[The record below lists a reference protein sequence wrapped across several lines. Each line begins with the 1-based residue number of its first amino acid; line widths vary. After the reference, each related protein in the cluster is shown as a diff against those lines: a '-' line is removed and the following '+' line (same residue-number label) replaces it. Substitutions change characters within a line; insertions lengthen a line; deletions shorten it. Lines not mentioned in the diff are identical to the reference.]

1 MTTMIVAIVALAV
14 INFVFKAAGPAIL
27 ADREFPPRVQLVIEA
42 FSPALLAGLLVV
54 ELLGQHWELFDWTT
68 LPGLL
73 GAAVAWRLRA
83 PQLVCIAVG
92 VVVTVLT
99 RLATTLT

>member
-1 MTTMIVAIVALAV
+1 MTSMVLAIVALAV
-14 INFVFKAAGPAIL
+14 INFAFKALGPAVL
-27 ADREFPPRVQLVIEA
+27 ADREFPPRVQAVVDA

-54 ELLGQHWELFDWTT
+54 ELLGRRLALFDWTT

-73 GAAVAWRLRA
+73 AAAVAWRLRA

-92 VVVTVLT
+92 VVVTVVA
-99 RLATTLT
+99 RLAASVV